1 NENCPLSDRAG
12 IPCPNLCVTDLG
24 ECPDSLAPEQCD
36 PGFEY
41 CYDGTCRETC
51 DGVENICMC
60 GLSVGEVGRMLYPCA
75 PLSLNITVPR
85 YDPQNK
91 EPLIAHYCA
100 AELGLVDRENL
111 DDTIPYWQPNDT
123 ASQIW
128 LQCPEPP
135 IPVVHFD
142 EPMFI
147 VFYSLLGAQLT
158 LLAFWYSVRTYA
170 FSRVNQLSQPT
181 ANEGS
186 ATSFK
191 PISTADKEESRF
203 SFIDEDDSVAEENV
217 LSLTVTGYRN
227 SFTGLV
233 VLLTVLL
240 STLGWLALLAVIVLD
255 YYGLVQ
261 GSAYAVFANT
271 QLSSRI
277 FVVVWHLAAVW
288 FVVLNM
294 SESRFR
300 NFFRL
305 PSIAREA
312 QYVAI
317 AQSKEEVIVIQSPS
331 RWLTRLREW
340 ENWLYRKV
348 GQSVL
353 ITAAKVH
360 QTPTGHRYFEYQCTR
375 YVYQAG
381 TESTG
386 AFLPYEIKLGTTHK
400 DLLALASGLTTTEAV
415 NRAGLVGP
423 NFIQVKAP
431 SFFRALLEE
440 FLAFFYIYQMMCQ
453 WVWYYFNYYYMGL
466 VQTGTILLAAVI
478 KVIIRVRSNNRIKLM
493 AEYRSEC
500 QVKRDGHWATLPTE
514 VLVPGDIVALE
525 GNMQVPCDGVLL
537 CGELVVNES
546 SLTGEA
552 MPVRKFPIGSDDT
565 PYQKSG
571 VSRANTLFDGTY
583 VLQIMADS
591 KSDNEKGTH
600 GAAMVVTQ
608 TRTSTDKGK
617 LIQKI
622 LFPTRYSFIF
632 DEHLKLVV
640 LILLFWGGI
649 CFLLIYWFLGNDIS
663 TWFYGVFTISFII
676 SPLLPAMLVVGQS
689 VAASRLRM
697 KQIFCVDLPRIVLAG
712 KVQVFCFDKTGTLT
726 KEGLEFYGVQGV
738 NPLPTTLTPPCS
750 PTTPGDVPPP
760 RYQPDQELRF
770 SDRKTDLNQL
780 DSLWQIGLASCHSVA
795 DVGDQ
800 YVGNPV
806 DIELFRSTGWQ
817 ISPSSDVRYLDTF
830 VPPETSS
837 PNSSLP
843 TSVHVVK
850 RFEFVHA
857 RASMSVAVLDPSTG
871 HVHVFVKGSFEKIKE
886 NCRPWTIPSSY
897 NSVTGRWAKEG
908 CYVLAMGHRDLGKL
922 TDLTTIQN
930 MGRDDVEQDLSF
942 LGLLLFKNNLKEDTA
957 AAIHELREGS
967 TRTVMITGDNALTG
981 VYIAR
986 ACEMVSPAVPI
997 ILGDVDTQGNL
1008 VWRDVDSELPVLDV
1022 EKRLVAPSTDLTS
1035 ESTPLPELALTG
1047 KAFEQL
1053 VESGLIHSYLD
1064 HIRIFARMTPDG
1076 KVQCIQLHMQRYI
1089 TAMCGDGGNDCGALR
1104 AAHVGLALS
1113 DSEASI
1119 VAPFSTNVRSIQ
1131 SCVELLRQGRTAL
1144 ATSFANYKFVIM
1156 YGEIMVSLG
1165 VIVYYFSAVV
1175 PQAVWIFIDGFIMV
1189 PMCFSLTQAGT
1200 QPRLAPFRPTAR
1212 LLGTQTIASAMGM
1225 TLINFAFMFGSIA
1238 MLFQQDW
1245 FQCHQFDSSDIDAGM
1260 WWLLGDNY
1268 ESEIIS
1274 LTVLFQFINAA
1285 AAFNFGYYFRT
1296 SWWRN
1301 YLLILLYF
1309 GYMCAIMILTLM
1321 DPNPFSCLFRINCG
1335 TPEALVEL
1343 GYPSPTWDI
1352 TPYNIAWGHNV
1363 LPPDYRWKLWGLCV
1377 ANCIAALS
1385 YEYFVVLGPVGRF
1398 IKRKWGKSES
1408 KLTL

>member
-1 NENCPLSDRAG
+1 VQ
-12 IPCPNLCVTDLG
+12 CPNLCVADLG
-24 ECPDSLAPEQCD
+24 ECPDALAPEQCD
-36 PGFEY
+36 TGFEY
-41 CYDGTCRETC
+41 CYDGTCHESC
-51 DGVENICMC
+51 DGIENVCMC
-60 GLSVGEVGRMLYPCA
+60 GLPIGEVGRMLYPCA

-85 YDPQNK
+85 YDPQKK
-91 EPLIAHYCA
+91 ESLIAHYCA
-100 AELGLVDRENL
+100 AEVGLVDREDLN
-111 DDTIPYWQPNDT
+111 DTVSYWQANDT
-123 ASQIW
+123 ASHVW

-135 IPVVHFD
+135 TPVIHFD

-147 VFYSLLGAQLT
+147 VFYLLLGVQLT
-158 LLAFWYSVRTYA
+158 LLVFWYSVRVYT
-170 FSRVNQLSQPT
+170 FSRVNQLFQP
-181 ANEGS
+181 ASNE
-186 ATSFK
+186 APAKSFK
-191 PISTADKEESRF
+191 PLAITDKEETIL
-203 SFIDEDDSVAEENV
+203 SFTGEDDGVAEENA
-217 LSLTVTGYRN
+217 LALTVTGYRN
-227 SFTGLV
+227 SFTRLV
-233 VLLTVLL
+233 VLITVLL

-261 GSAYAVFANT
+261 GIAYVVFANA

-288 FVVLNM
+288 FVVLNI

-305 PSIAREA
+305 PSITREA

-317 AQSKEEVIVIQSPS
+317 AQSKEEVIMIQSPS
-331 RWLTRLREW
+331 HWLTRLRKW
-340 ENWLYRKV
+340 ENWLNRKV
-348 GQSVL
+348 GRSVQ
-353 ITAAKVH
+353 ITATKVH
-360 QTPTGHRYFEYQCTR
+360 HTPTGHRYFEYQCTR
-375 YVYQAG
+375 YVYQND
-381 TESTG
+381 TEPSG
-386 AFLPYEIKLGTTHK
+386 EFRPYKIELGTTHE
-400 DLLALASGLTTTEAV
+400 DLLALAPGLTTSEAV
-415 NRAGLVGP
+415 NRASFVGP
-423 NFIQVKAP
+423 NFIQVKTP
-431 SFFRALLEE
+431 SFPRALLEE

-466 VQTGTILLAAVI
+466 VQTGTILLAAII
-478 KVIIRVRSNNRIKLM
+478 KVIIRVRSNNRVKEM

-500 QVKRDGHWATLPTE
+500 QVKRDNRWVTLSTE
-514 VLVPGDIVALE
+514 ELVPGDILALN

-537 CGELVVNES
+537 RGELVVNES

-552 MPVRKFPIGSDDT
+552 MPVRKFSIAPDET

-571 VSRANTLFDGTY
+571 VSRSNTLFDGTHI
-583 VLQIMADS
+583 LQIIAGS
-591 KSDNEKGTH
+591 ESDNEKGTH
-600 GAAMVVTQ
+600 GAAMVVTEI
-608 TRTSTDKGK
+608 RTSTDKGR
-617 LIQKI
+617 LVQKI

-663 TWFYGVFTISFII
+663 TWFYGIFTMSFII

-738 NPLPTTLTPPCS
+738 KPRPTMRTPPCS
-750 PTTPGDVPPP
+750 PKFLEDVPPP
-760 RYQPDQELRF
+760 RYQPDQELQF
-770 SDRKTDLNQL
+770 SDRQTNLNQL

-795 DVGDQ
+795 NVGGQ

-817 ISPSSDVRYLDTF
+817 ISLYNDAGYLDTF
-830 VPPETSS
+830 VPPEICVSN
-837 PNSSLP
+837 PSLP
-843 TSVHVVK
+843 PSIHVVK
-850 RFEFVHA
+850 RFEFIHA

-871 HVHVFVKGSFEKIKE
+871 HVHVFVKGSFENIKE
-886 NCRPWTIPSSY
+886 NCRPWTIPGHY
-897 NSVTGRWAKEG
+897 NSVTARWAKEG

-922 TDLTTIQN
+922 TDLTTTQN
-930 MGRDDVEQDLSF
+930 LSRDDIEQDLTF

-997 ILGDVDTQGNL
+997 ILGDVDAQGNL
-1008 VWRDVDSELPVLDV
+1008 VWTDVDSELPVLDV
-1022 EKRLVAPSTDLTS
+1022 EKRLVAPSVDLNS
-1035 ESTPLPELALTG
+1035 ESAPVPELALTG
-1047 KAFEQL
+1047 KAFTQL
-1053 VESGLIHSYLD
+1053 VETGLVQNYLD
-1064 HIRIFARMTPDG
+1064 RIRIFARMIPDG

-1113 DSEASI
+1113 DSEGSI
-1119 VAPFSTNVRSIQ
+1119 VAPFSTNLRSIQ

-1144 ATSFANYKFVIM
+1144 TTSFANYKFVIM

-1165 VIVYYFSAVV
+1165 VTVYYFSAVV
-1175 PQAVWIFIDGFIMV
+1175 PQAVWIFIDGLIMV

-1200 QPRLAPFRPTAR
+1200 HDRLAPFHPTAR
-1212 LLGTQTIASAMGM
+1212 LLGPQTIASAMGM

-1238 MLFQQDW
+1238 MLFKQDW
-1245 FQCHQFDSSDIDAGM
+1245 FQCHQFDSSDIDASM

-1301 YLLILLYF
+1301 YLLMLLYF
-1309 GYMCAIMILTLM
+1309 GYMCVIMILTLM
-1321 DPNPFSCLFRINCG
+1321 DPNPFSCIFRINCG
-1335 TPEALVEL
+1335 SPAALVEL
-1343 GYPSPTWDI
+1343 GYPTPTWDI
-1352 TPYNIAWGHNV
+1352 TPYNITWGHNV

-1377 ANCIAALS
+1377 ANCVAVLG

-1398 IKRKWGKSES
+1398 IKRKWGKSGP